1 MRILILGAGAIG
13 GYYGMHLA
21 QAGAD
26 VTFLLRPK
34 RAEIL
39 ARDGLTV
46 HSRGEML
53 QHKVATVLAEEV
65 RTQGILPWD
74 LVFLTCKAF
83 DLDGAM
89 DAIAPAVGA
98 GTAVLPILNGMAHF
112 DALDARFGA
121 ERVLGGVCYIATSLA
136 ADGSIRHTSPGDAIL
151 FGDRAGRDSPQAEE
165 LAKAFAGTKVNAT
178 ATTEIVQ
185 ALWEKWAMI
194 AAGAGLTALMRGS
207 VGEIMATTTG
217 LATAERIMAETRAI
231 TGALGHAPR
240 PPSVEQVNKQLTDPA
255 SRWAASMMRD
265 IEQDVP
271 RLEVDHIIGDLIRR
285 GAEAGIEA
293 PLLGAVNAQLQIYNT
308 RHAG

>member
-21 QAGAD
+21 RAGAD
-26 VTFLLRPK
+26 VTFLVRPK

-39 ARDGLTV
+39 AREGLVV
-46 HSRGEML
+46 HSRGEVL
-53 QHKVATVLAEEV
+53 QRRIPTVLAEEV
-65 RTQGILPWD
+65 RAPYD

-89 DAIAPAVGA
+89 DAIAPAAGA

-136 ADGSIRHTSPGDAIL
+136 ADGSIRHTSPNDTIL
-151 FGDRAGRDSPQAEE
+151 FGDREGRDSPRARE
-165 LAKAFAGTKVNAT
+165 LAQAFAGTRVSAT
-178 ATTEIVQ
+178 ATKEIVQ

-194 AAGAGLTALMRGS
+194 AAGAGLTSLLRGTI
-207 VGEIMATTTG
+207 GEIVATTTG
-217 LATAERIMAETRAI
+217 LATAEGIMAETRGI
-231 TGALGHAPR
+231 VTALGHAPR
-240 PPSVEQVNKQLTDPA
+240 QPSLDQVNRQLTDPA

-265 IEQDVP
+265 IEQSVP
-271 RLEVDHIIGDLIRR
+271 QLEVDHIIGDLIRR
-285 GAEAGIEA
+285 GAEAGVQA
-293 PLLGAVNAQLQIYNT
+293 PLLSAVNAQLQIYNT
-308 RHAG
+308 RHAGH

>member
-21 QAGAD
+21 NAGAD
-26 VTFLLRPK
+26 VTFLVRPK

-39 ARDGLTV
+39 ARDGLVV
-46 HSRGEML
+46 HSRGEIL
-53 QHKVATVLAEEV
+53 QRNVATVLAEEV
-65 RTQGILPWD
+65 RGAYD

-83 DLDGAM
+83 DLDSAM

-121 ERVLGGVCYIATSLA
+121 ERVLGGVCYIATMLA
-136 ADGSIRHTSPGDAIL
+136 ADGSIRHTSPNDTIL
-151 FGDRAGRDSPQAEE
+151 FGDRTGRPSRHAEG
-165 LAKAFAGTKVNAT
+165 LAQAFAGTRVNAT
-178 ATTEIVQ
+178 ATNEIVQ

-194 AAGAGLTALMRGS
+194 AAGAGLTSLMRGT

-217 LATAERIMAETRAI
+217 LAAAEGIMAETRGIA
-231 TGALGHAPR
+231 TALGHAPR
-240 PPSVEQVNKQLTDPA
+240 QPSIDQVRRQLTDPA

-271 RLEVDHIIGDLIRR
+271 RLEVDHIIGDLVRR
-285 GAEAGIEA
+285 GAEAGVTA
-293 PLLGAVNAQLQIYNT
+293 PLLGAVNAQLQIYNA
-308 RHAG
+308 RRAAA

>member
-21 QAGAD
+21 NAGAD
-26 VTFLLRPK
+26 VTFLVRPK

-39 ARDGLTV
+39 ARDGLVV
-46 HSRGEML
+46 HSRGEVL
-53 QHKVATVLAEEV
+53 QRKVATILAEEV
-65 RTQGILPWD
+65 RAPYD

-121 ERVLGGVCYIATSLA
+121 GHVLGGVCYIATMLA
-136 ADGSIRHTSPGDAIL
+136 ADGSIRHTSPNDTIL
-151 FGDRAGRDSPQAEE
+151 FGDRTGRASPQAET
-165 LAKAFAGTKVNAT
+165 LAQAFIGTKVNAT
-178 ATTEIVQ
+178 ATPGIVQ

-194 AAGAGLTALMRGS
+194 AAGAGLTSLMRGT

-217 LATAERIMAETRAI
+217 RAAADGIMAETRGI
-231 TGALGHAPR
+231 VTALGHAPR
-240 PPSVEQVNKQLTDPA
+240 QPSLDQVTKQLTDPA

-265 IEQDVP
+265 IEQNVP

-285 GAEAGIEA
+285 GAEAGVAA
-293 PLLGAVNAQLQIYNT
+293 PLLGAVNAQLQIYNA
-308 RHAG
+308 RRAAA

>member
-26 VTFLLRPK
+26 VTFLVRPK

-39 ARDGLTV
+39 ARDGLVV
-46 HSRGEML
+46 HSRGEVL
-53 QHKVATVLAEEV
+53 QRQVATVLAEEV
-65 RTQGILPWD
+65 RAPYD

-98 GTAVLPILNGMAHF
+98 GMAVLPILNGMAHF
-112 DALDARFGA
+112 DSLDARFGA
-121 ERVLGGVCYIATSLA
+121 DRVLGGVCYIATSLA
-136 ADGSIRHTSPGDAIL
+136 ADGSIRHTSPGDMIL
-151 FGDRAGRDSPQAEE
+151 FGDREGRPSPQAEG

-178 ATTEIVQ
+178 ATQEIVQ
-185 ALWEKWAMI
+185 SLWEKWAMI
-194 AAGAGLTALMRGS
+194 AAGAGLTSLMRAT
-207 VGEIMATTTG
+207 VGEIMATSTG
-217 LATAERIMAETRAI
+217 RAAAEGIMAETRGIVA
-231 TGALGHAPR
+231 ALGHAPR
-240 PPSVEQVNKQLTDPA
+240 QPSMDQVTKQLTDPA

-265 IEQDVP
+265 IEQNVP

-285 GAEAGIEA
+285 GAEAGVAA
-293 PLLGAVNAQLQIYNT
+293 PLLGAVNAQLQVYNA
-308 RHAG
+308 RHSAA